1 MLPTP
6 PRKKVYKMSD
16 NLTKISPKQRKA
28 IQELLSSGSLTAAA
42 KNAGVSRETLY
53 RWARQA
59 AFKAALTEA
68 ESEALDTLA
77 RGLLALSEG
86 ALETLRGSMA
96 GADIPAGVKL
106 RAADIALA
114 RLLQVRELVTLEE
127 RVSRLEELNNVT
139 DTPN

>member
-1 MLPTP
+1 
-6 PRKKVYKMSD
+6 MSD